1 CRGVEGDRAGLG
13 WEAGDHSR
21 GGAHGCGR
29 EARCGGRGA
38 SELSRRAWI
47 AAMNIIR
54 VRTRTRCELVEVTDE
69 VASAVRASGVREGVV
84 VIQSLHTTAGLTINE
99 NADPDVVRDLV
110 AKVERLVPKR
120 EDYYRHAE
128 GNSDSHLKTSLFG

>member
-1 CRGVEGDRAGLG
+1 
-13 WEAGDHSR
+13 
-21 GGAHGCGR
+21 
-29 EARCGGRGA
+29 
-38 SELSRRAWI
+38 
-47 AAMNIIR
+47 MNIIR

-128 GNSDSHLKTSLFG
+128 GNSDSHLKTSLFGPSLTVIVSEGELVLGTWQGIYLCEWDGPRERKLAVQVLRAEG